1 MKTKFLLLIFVT
13 IGLLKHSYSQTI
25 MNIYQN
31 NGNVT
36 QIPVSSIDSITYSPI
51 GTTGN
56 LATVITSPVTNIN
69 SPNAV
74 SGGEVTDDG
83 GSPVIQY
90 GVCLSNN
97 PTSEPTID
105 DFITIDGSGNGVF
118 VSNLNNLVLNF
129 TYYVR
134 AYAINSNGVSYGNTI
149 SFYSVYA
156 QNIIVSNPGNGVV
169 LDGYNY
175 PTIVLGNGQEWMAEN
190 LRTTTYA
197 NGDPIPNIQSNSQ
210 WTSATT
216 GAYSYYLN
224 DLQYQ
229 TTYGNVY
236 NYYAVSDIRN
246 VCPSGWHVPF
256 DSDWVTFINYLDP
269 NAGGGMN
276 VTNTY
281 AGGKMKVTGT
291 QYWQNPNVGA
301 TNESGFSLLPV
312 GSRNFDGTYTPTGT
326 MLYLWSASIYGGT
339 IDTGGAVS
347 TYDLGS
353 GSAAIAGA
361 DGGGLSYGEGN
372 VIRCVKD

>member
-13 IGLLKHSYSQTI
+13 IGLIKHSYSQTI
-25 MNIYQN
+25 MNIFQN

-36 QIPVSSIDSITYSPI
+36 QIPVSSIDSITYTPI

-56 LATVITSPVTNIN
+56 LATVVTSPVTNID
-69 SPNAV
+69 SITAV
-74 SGGEVTDDG
+74 CGGEVTDDG

-90 GVCLSNN
+90 GVCWGLSPN
-97 PTSEPTID
+97 PTIYDSLSV
-105 DFITIDGSGNGVF
+105 DGSGTGTF
-118 VSNLNNLVLNF
+118 VSNLTNLMFNY

-134 AYAINSNGVSYGNTI
+134 AYAINSDGVSYGNEF
-149 SFYSVYA
+149 SFFVNLA
-156 QNIIVSNPGNGVV
+156 QNIIVSNPGNGVTM
-169 LDGYNY
+169 DNYTY

-197 NGDPIPNIQSNSQ
+197 NGDPIPNIQINSQ

-326 MLYLWSASIYGGT
+326 ILYLWSASIYGGT
-339 IDTGGAVS
+339 IDTGGSVS

-361 DGGGLSYGEGN
+361 DGGGSDYGEGN